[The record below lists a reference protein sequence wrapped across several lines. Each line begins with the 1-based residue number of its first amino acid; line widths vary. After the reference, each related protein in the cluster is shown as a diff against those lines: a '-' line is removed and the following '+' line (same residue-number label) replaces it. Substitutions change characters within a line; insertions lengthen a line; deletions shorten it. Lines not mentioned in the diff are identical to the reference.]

1 MSQMWFAGSQN
12 EAPLS
17 GTRVVELG
25 AFITAPLTAQL
36 LADLGAE
43 VVKVEQPPKGDP
55 FRRWESQAYSPVFYA
70 FNRSKQ
76 SLAVNLKTEEGQ
88 EIRERLLKAADV
100 VVHNF
105 RPGVA
110 ERLKIDY
117 DSVHSLNSSVIYC
130 GISGLG
136 EQGPGRD
143 RPSYDTVGQSLSG
156 LLGLN
161 IDFDHPEIHG
171 PALSDSLTGIYGA
184 LAITAALRA
193 RAITGKGE
201 RIRLNMLQATM
212 SFLGEAYSYYFATG
226 VDPSSESRPANSL
239 SFVFRC
245 QDGLPLAIH
254 LSSPEK
260 FWQELL
266 RVLQLTE
273 LATDP
278 RFASYRART
287 QHYRELADLLT
298 PIVGAKTRSQ
308 WLENLEGTEIPH
320 APVYRISESASD
332 PQIQSLNPF
341 LEMAHPSVG
350 PVRAVGPPFSFEQ
363 SRLRQPVLPPEMG
376 QHTEEILTHLGLP
389 ASRIASLRSKG
400 VIE

>member
-1 MSQMWFAGSQN
+1 MNTMWFDSSKN

-25 AFITAPLTAQL
+25 AFITAPLTTQL

-43 VVKVEQPPKGDP
+43 VIKVEQPPLGDP
-55 FRRWESQAYSPVFYA
+55 FRNWEAHAYSPVFYA

-76 SLAVNLKTEEGQ
+76 SLAINLKTEEGQ
-88 EIRERLLKAADV
+88 KIKELLFKTADV

-110 ERLKIDY
+110 KRLKIDY
-117 DSVHSLNSSVIYC
+117 DSVHSLNPSIIYC

-136 EQGPGRD
+136 EEGPNRD

-161 IDFDHPEIHG
+161 IDFDQPEIRG
-171 PALSDSLTGIYGA
+171 PALSDSLTGMYGA
-184 LAITAALRA
+184 LAISAALKA
-193 RAITGKGE
+193 RSTTGKGE

-212 SFLGEAYSYYFATG
+212 SFLGEAYSYYFTTG
-226 VDPSSESRPANSL
+226 VDPSSKSRPANSL

-245 QDGLPLAIH
+245 QDNLPLAIH

-260 FWQELL
+260 FWKELL
-266 RVLQLTE
+266 KILGLTK
-273 LATDP
+273 LDNDP
-278 RFASYRART
+278 RFASHRT
-287 QHYRELADLLT
+287 RTRHYQELINLLT
-298 PIVGAKTRSQ
+298 PILESKTREE
-308 WLENLEGTEIPH
+308 WLEVLGGTEIPH
-320 APVYRISESASD
+320 APVYRISEVASD
-332 PQIQSLNPF
+332 PQIQTLNPF
-341 LEMAHPSVG
+341 QKLDHPSEGSVQI
-350 PVRAVGPPFSFEQ
+350 VGPPFSFEQ
-363 SRLRQPVLPPEMG
+363 SKLRQPSLPPEMG
-376 QHTEEILTHLGLP
+376 QHTEEILDHLGL
-389 ASRIASLRSKG
+389 SSSQIANLRSKG